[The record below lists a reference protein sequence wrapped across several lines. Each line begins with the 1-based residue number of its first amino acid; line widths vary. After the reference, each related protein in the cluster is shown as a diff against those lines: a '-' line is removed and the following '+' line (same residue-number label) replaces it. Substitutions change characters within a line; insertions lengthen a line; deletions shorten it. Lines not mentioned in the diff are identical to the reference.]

1 MLGFLGGIFG
11 MMHSVAF
18 IFVQFVADRQFYSFV
33 ISKVYAN
40 GEWSQSPVQQ
50 KIEASENNENLER
63 INCNINTAMQ
73 RSRKVMPISEIQ
85 TQNKDI
91 KENN

>member
-33 ISKVYAN
+33 ISKVYAI
-40 GEWSQSPVQQ
+40 GEWNQSSAQH
-50 KIEASENNENLER
+50 KIEASDNNENLER
-63 INCNINTAMQ
+63 INCNITTAMQ
-73 RSRKVMPISEIQ
+73 RSRKVMPISEIP

-91 KENN
+91 KEDK

>member
-11 MMHSVAF
+11 MIHSVAF

-40 GEWSQSPVQQ
+40 GEWNKIPVQHI
-50 KIEASENNENLER
+50 IEASKNSENLEQ
-63 INCNINTAMQ
+63 INYNITTVNQ
-73 RSRKVMPISEIQ
+73 RSRKVIPMSETP
-85 TQNKDI
+85 TQSKDI
-91 KENN
+91 KEDN

>member
-11 MMHSVAF
+11 LAHSVAF

-33 ISKVYAN
+33 ISRVYAN
-40 GEWSQSPVQQ
+40 GEWNQIQ
-50 KIEASENNENLER
+50 KQHIIEANENNENVEQ
-63 INCNINTAMQ
+63 INCNITPVMQ
-73 RSRKVMPISEIQ
+73 KSRKVMPINEIP

-91 KENN
+91 KDDN